1 LLFEEGLFLCPFPVR
16 SLYTSSPNLM
26 AACKAPKILFSIMS
40 HHNKNH
46 DEVYRVTLVFYYKE
60 YCILQLEC
68 ERLKDGIWY
77 NEGTKRRY
85 RAQRSDAL

>member
-1 LLFEEGLFLCPFPVR
+1 
-16 SLYTSSPNLM
+16 M

-46 DEVYRVTLVFYYKE
+46 DEVYRVTPVFYYKE

-68 ERLKDGIWY
+68 ERLKDWIWY
-77 NEGTKRRY
+77 NIKYKEGIN